1 MNRFLSGG
9 IAALAAIA
17 ATPSFAHGAGGHA
30 PKAPAYVASQVEDT
44 AFGRQGDPGKV
55 TRTLTLDMSDRMR
68 FTPDQLTLRRGET
81 VRLKVVNKGRLP
93 HELVLGTDE
102 AIRAHWEAM
111 KQHPDM
117 EHDDPSM
124 VHVAPGES
132 GEIVWQFTRT
142 GEFRFACLLPGHF
155 EAGMHGRIVVR

>member
-1 MNRFLSGG
+1 MNRFLLGG
-9 IAALAAIA
+9 VAALAALA
-17 ATPSFAHGAGGHA
+17 ASSAFAHGAGGHA

-44 AFGRQGDPGKV
+44 AFGRQGDPKKV
-55 TRTLTLDMSDRMR
+55 TRTLTLDMSDSMR

-93 HELVLGTDE
+93 HELVLGTEE
-102 AIRAHWEAM
+102 AIRLHWEAM

-124 VHVAPGES
+124 VHVAPGAA
-132 GEIVWQFTRT
+132 GEIVWQFTQP
-142 GEFRFACLLPGHF
+142 GDFQFACLLPGHF
-155 EAGMHGRIVVR
+155 EAGMRGRIVVR